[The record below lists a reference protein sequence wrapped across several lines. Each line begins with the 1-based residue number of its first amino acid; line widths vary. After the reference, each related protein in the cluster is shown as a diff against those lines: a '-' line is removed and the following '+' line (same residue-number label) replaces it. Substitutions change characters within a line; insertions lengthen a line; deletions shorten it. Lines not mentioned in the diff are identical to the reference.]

1 MFLHNL
7 KYAVKSL
14 IKGKD
19 TIFWT
24 FVFPLALFTFMYMA
38 FGTLMEKDEMFT
50 DIPVAVVRDG
60 GEDEALMMVL
70 SVLSADGEDKRID
83 MEIMSEA
90 DALAALEDET
100 VTGIIYTKDASLVV
114 NKSDIKETI
123 LEMIL
128 NQYKQ
133 TEQVY
138 LDVMKQDAKRAQ
150 EMAANLIQTDTA
162 YYTEVSTSDGC
173 QNEYY
178 NYFYAILAMS
188 SLFASFAGITRVH
201 KLQANTS
208 ALGMRRCLSPNPKL
222 AAVFSEYFALLM
234 VQFLVEVVTL
244 IYMSL
249 FGVEFGN
256 KYPAIL
262 FALFVGC
269 NIGIAIGMLIGS
281 VSRIQ
286 YGTKIGIAVAVS
298 LVLSFLADLMVGGIK
313 DKIEHTMPILNRLNP
328 AVLLTDCLYSLNVYD
343 NYDRYFR
350 NIIIM
355 LAMTIVLLAA
365 SMLILRRNK
374 YASV

>member
-14 IKGKD
+14 VKGKD
-19 TIFWT
+19 TLFWT
-24 FVFPLALFTFMYMA
+24 FLFPLALFTFMYMA
-38 FGTLMEKDEMFT
+38 FEGLIEKDAFT

-60 GEDEALMMVL
+60 GEDEALMSVL
-70 SVLSADGEDKRID
+70 NALSADGENKRID

-90 DALAALEDET
+90 DALDALENET
-100 VTGIIYTKDASLVV
+100 VTGVIYTKDASLVV
-114 NKSDIKETI
+114 NKSDTKQTI

-162 YYTEVSTSDGC
+162 YYTEVSTSNGR

-178 NYFYAILAMS
+178 NYFYAVLAMS
-188 SLFASFAGITRVH
+188 SLFASFAGITRIH

-208 ALGMRRCLSPNPKL
+208 ALGMRRCLSPNPKM
-222 AAVFSEYFALLM
+222 AAVFSEYLALLM

-281 VSRIQ
+281 ISRIK
-286 YGTKIGIAVAVS
+286 YGAKNWNCSRCQSDAVFS
-298 LVLSFLADLMVGGIK
+298 GGF
-313 DKIEHTMPILNRLNP
+313 DGG
-328 AVLLTDCLYSLNVYD
+328 
-343 NYDRYFR
+343 
-350 NIIIM
+350 
-355 LAMTIVLLAA
+355 
-365 SMLILRRNK
+365 RNK
-374 YASV
+374 G